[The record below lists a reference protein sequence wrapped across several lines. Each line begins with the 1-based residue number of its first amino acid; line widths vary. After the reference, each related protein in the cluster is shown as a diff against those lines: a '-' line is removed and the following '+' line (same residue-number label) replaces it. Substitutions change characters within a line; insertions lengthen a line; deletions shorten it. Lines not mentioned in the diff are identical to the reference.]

1 MEIRFGTDGWRSI
14 IAKEFTFANVERIV
28 EATAHWLKQKYS
40 APKVMVGYDCRFMAD
55 EFARLS
61 AQKFASMGVKVY
73 LSPKFVSTPM
83 VSYAVVAHQ
92 AHLGVV
98 LTASH
103 NPPNYL
109 GYKLKAS
116 YGGPAPVEILQ
127 EIEALVPPAPQVE
140 MLPYDTLLE
149 RRQIEYYDMEALYL
163 NYLKMHFEIPF
174 PSPAKLVWDVM
185 YGAGQSIVPKV
196 FPHATILHAAY
207 NPSFEG
213 IPPEPIEKNL
223 YALRN
228 FMESEDV
235 ELAFIL
241 DGDAD
246 RLGMMAKMNGKVQY
260 IDAHHIILL
269 ALHYL
274 VRYEHK
280 KGLVVASISC
290 ATRIPLYAARMGL
303 PYMITPVGFK
313 YIAAQ
318 MQKEKVLLGA
328 EESGGLA
335 FSDHLPE
342 RDGLYA
348 ALLILEMLRK
358 TQKDLSA
365 LIEEIYQVVGHF
377 AMQRWDG
384 HVPRTQIDFALH
396 KLSTAPP
403 KEIAGW
409 AVEKIETLD
418 GYKFLLSGGRALML
432 RASGTEP
439 IIRVYAEGTTP
450 LEAETLIAWG
460 QDFVTKT
467 E

>member
-1 MEIRFGTDGWRSI
+1 MEIRFGTDGWRAV
-14 IAKEFTFANVERIV
+14 IAKEFTFTNVERVV
-28 EATAHWLKQKYS
+28 EATAHWLKQKYPL
-40 APKVMVGYDCRFMAD
+40 PKVMVGYDCRFMAD
-55 EFARLS
+55 EFARFA

-103 NPPNYL
+103 NPPTYL
-109 GYKLKAS
+109 GYKLKAP

-127 EIEALVPPAPQVE
+127 EIEALIPALPQVK
-140 MLPYDTLLE
+140 MLSYDELLAA
-149 RRQIEYYDMEALYL
+149 RHIEYYDMEALYL
-163 NYLKMHFEIPF
+163 NYLKMRFEIPF
-174 PSPAKLVWDVM
+174 PSPVGLVWDVM
-185 YGAGQSIVPKV
+185 YGAGQRIVPKV
-196 FPHATILHAAY
+196 FPQVPVLRAVY

-223 YALRN
+223 YALRA
-228 FMESEDV
+228 FMESENVD
-235 ELAFIL
+235 LAFVL

-246 RLGMMAKMNGKVQY
+246 RLGMMAKIDGKVHY

-274 VRYEHK
+274 VRYGQK
-280 KGLVVASISC
+280 KGPVVASISC
-290 ATRIPLYAARMGL
+290 TTRIPLYAARAGL
-303 PYMITPVGFK
+303 PCTITPVGFK

-318 MQKEKVLLGA
+318 MQKEEVLLGA

-358 TQKDLSA
+358 TQKTLPA
-365 LIEEIYQVVGHF
+365 LIEEIYQVVGRF
-377 AMQRWDG
+377 VMRRWDG
-384 HVPRTQIDFALH
+384 HVTRGEIDHALH
-396 KLSTAPP
+396 RLSTMPP
-403 KEIAGW
+403 KEVAGW
-409 AVEKIETLD
+409 TVEKIETLD
-418 GYKFLLSGGRALML
+418 GYKLLLSGGRALMF

-439 IIRVYAEGTTP
+439 IIRVYAEGNTP
-450 LEAETLIAWG
+450 QEAEALIAWG
-460 QDFVTKT
+460 KDFVTKA